1 MADTWNIRVRGQS
14 YGPYSLEQLRIFV
27 AEGRL
32 APHSEIALNGS
43 SKFEYA
49 DEVPVIARL
58 FAPEPEPAPV
68 LASATMQTAE
78 PAPVPTEMPAST
90 TPSSTATASR
100 APLPSATGKFVTAS
114 GVELDA
120 ESISPT
126 FGRSSDEPRTGQRG
140 RFVIIADMKSRS
152 ITGLEEEIFNLGP
165 AYALMPQAWLVTSD
179 LPINAM
185 RNQLVQKLGK
195 LDVLFIVDATHNK
208 AAWFNLGPE
217 SDSRI
222 RRVWSTQS
230 EPVKKAG

>member
-14 YGPYSLEQLRIFV
+14 YGPYSLEQLRGFV

-49 DEVPVIARL
+49 DEVPAIARL
-58 FAPEPEPAPV
+58 FTPELESEPTPVPASAPAP
-68 LASATMQTAE
+68 APIQAAAPAMAAE
-78 PAPVPTEMPAST
+78 PA
-90 TPSSTATASR
+90 R
-100 APLPSATGKFVTAS
+100 APMPSATGKFVTAS
-114 GVELDA
+114 GVDLDP

-152 ITGLEEEIFNLGP
+152 ITGLEEEIFSLGP